1 MYLFCFCC
9 VCVCVFMCVVLCVCM
24 YVFFVCV
31 LCCVCVLRCVCV
43 VVFGVVCVY
52 EFMKQVQAAK
62 KKAEG
67 EEAKGDKALTS
78 PVKRKGKQT
87 KFRAN
92 KEQDLVAKSL
102 HTGPKGMPK
111 RMGPK
116 IRHRNRGKGDTQ
128 VQAGKA
134 KKGKKLSLIHI

>member
-1 MYLFCFCC
+1 M
-9 VCVCVFMCVVLCVCM
+9 LCV
-24 YVFFVCV
+24 Y
-31 LCCVCVLRCVCV
+31 V
-43 VVFGVVCVY
+43 VVFGVVCVC
-52 EFMKQVQAAK
+52 MKQVQAAK

-67 EEAKGDKALTS
+67 EDAKGDKALTS
-78 PVKRKGKQT
+78 PVKKKGKQT

-116 IRHRNRGKGDTQ
+116 IRHRNRGKGDKQ

-134 KKGKKLSLIHI
+134 KKGKKWRQNQPKKQQPKPKVCWGLYGRYF